1 MSSASS
7 VIGVSQFSSI
17 VVGDSAETETMSGVA
32 GGGSTDGEVNA
43 PIGRYGNADPAGAV
57 DPPMNANVATAYSA
71 SS

>member
-1 MSSASS
+1 
-7 VIGVSQFSSI
+7 VSQVTSR
-17 VVGDSAETETMSGVA
+17 VVGDSAVTESISGSG